1 MKIVKK
7 SLKVTLSA
15 FSLAALIGS
24 VSGASQAQAAT
35 CEQYMQGAVDT
46 YSKDLK
52 TLISE
57 KDEQKKLD
65 VQKKNT
71 QDVIARLKES
81 YPARASELTK
91 LSADVEKS
99 DSKTLFLAIEKL
111 PDIMAKNCPQ

>member
-1 MKIVKK
+1 MKMVK
-7 SLKVTLSA
+7 A
-15 FSLAALIGS
+15 LAVMVALIGP
-24 VSGASQAQAAT
+24 ATMAEAAT
-35 CEQYMQGAVDT
+35 CQQYMQGAVDT

-52 TLISE
+52 TLIVE
-57 KDEQKKLD
+57 KDSHKKLD
-65 VQKKNT
+65 VQKQNT

-81 YPARASELTK
+81 YPDRASELTK